1 MIQLNAPLEA
11 QLLIILAYAVIIL
24 QFVIRWRSIGW
35 RGKKGRVAV
44 GLLIG
49 IFALRIFSE
58 VARLL
63 GVYDQI
69 QALSY
74 WGLVIIAWT
83 FVIWNH
89 AGTIADALSAGDE
102 RQSH

>member
-1 MIQLNAPLEA
+1 MIMLDAPMEA
-11 QLLIILAYAVIIL
+11 QLLIILAYLIIIL
-24 QFVIRWRSIGW
+24 QFIIRWRSIGW
-35 RGKKGRVAV
+35 RGGKGRVAV

-49 IFALRIFSE
+49 IFVLRILSE
-58 VARLL
+58 IARML

-69 QALSY
+69 QSLSY
-74 WGLVIIAWT
+74 WALVVIAWS

-102 RQSH
+102 RQSD